1 MDDSGQNAAPE
12 PEPSRGILAR
22 RPLLALGAAAAALL
36 LLGVFLFRPA
46 PATGAENGAF
56 AADCCGTLRLED
68 GRMLLNGRQSV
79 RYAVGR
85 DSAGPYILPATY
97 VGAFED
103 EGFEVD
109 GTRPTVK
116 LRLDRLPGPTA
127 IILYR
132 GSKKLRFEREP
143 EPKPRSQRVPRLAKQ
158 P

>member
-1 MDDSGQNAAPE
+1 MDDSGHNVSPD
-12 PEPSRGILAR
+12 PEPSRGTLAR
-22 RPLLALGAAAAALL
+22 RPLLALAATAVALL
-36 LLGVFLFRPA
+36 LLGFFLLRPA
-46 PATGAENGAF
+46 PATGAENGAY
-56 AADCCGTLRLED
+56 AGDCCGTLRLED

-79 RYAVGR
+79 RYSVGR

-127 IILYR
+127 ITLYR
-132 GSKKLRFEREP
+132 GTHPLVFEREP
-143 EPKPRSQRVPRLAKQ
+143 
-158 P
+158 

>member
-1 MDDSGQNAAPE
+1 MDHSGLNAAPE
-12 PEPSRGILAR
+12 RKPSRRWLAR

-36 LLGVFLFRPA
+36 LLGLFLLRSA

-68 GRMLLNGRQSV
+68 GRMLLNGKQSV

-116 LRLDRLPGPTA
+116 LRLDRLPGPQA
-127 IILYR
+127 IVLYHGTKPLTFR
-132 GSKKLRFEREP
+132 REAERQASSAART
-143 EPKPRSQRVPRLAKQ
+143 RSSR
-158 P
+158 

>member
-1 MDDSGQNAAPE
+1 MGDRGRNVWPE
-12 PEPSRGILAR
+12 REPSRGTLS
-22 RPLLALGAAAAALL
+22 RPWLVVLGAAGAALL
-36 LLGVFLFRPA
+36 LLGVFLLRPA

-85 DSAGPYILPATY
+85 DSTGPYILPATY

-116 LRLDRLPGPTA
+116 LRLDRLPAPTA
-127 IILYR
+127 IILYH
-132 GSKKLRFEREP
+132 GTKPLAFKREAGRAAGP
-143 EPKPRSQRVPRLAKQ
+143 AGARP
-158 P
+158 

>member
-1 MDDSGQNAAPE
+1 MDHSGQNAVPE
-12 PEPSRGILAR
+12 GEPSRRTLAR
-22 RPLLALGAAAAALL
+22 RPLLALGAAAALL
-36 LLGVFLFRPA
+36 LLALFLFRPA

-127 IILYR
+127 ITLYHGTR
-132 GSKKLRFEREP
+132 PLTFKREAERAAPAAEP
-143 EPKPRSQRVPRLAKQ
+143 RR
-158 P
+158 